1 MGVEV
6 VCGKKV
12 VFKEYSDSLNFA
24 GKLLDGLPRVKLPSR
39 NDISHAFV
47 TKGISHIS
55 NPSTPKAL
63 RRKHQKSKIRWRVC
77 LICVSYHYAM
87 LFNQTQT
94 TSEISKEDSQC
105 LSSS

>member
-39 NDISHAFV
+39 ND
-47 TKGISHIS
+47 ISHIS